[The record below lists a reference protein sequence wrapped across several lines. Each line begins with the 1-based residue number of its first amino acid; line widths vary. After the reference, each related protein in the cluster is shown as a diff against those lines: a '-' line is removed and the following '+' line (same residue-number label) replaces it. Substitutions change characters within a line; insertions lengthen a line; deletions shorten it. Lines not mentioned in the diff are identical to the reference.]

1 MIKPG
6 AALVITRYIVVTE
19 KKKKGGIFFKK
30 KKKGKV
36 QFIKFHGTFTK
47 NQEK

>member
-1 MIKPG
+1 MIKPR

-19 KKKKGGIFFKK
+19 KKKVRSFFKK
-30 KKKGKV
+30 KKKKGQV
-36 QFIKFHGTFTK
+36 LFIEFHGTFTK